1 MVRRSIGLPSQQRR
15 KRRRW
20 GLPSLVA
27 SGFGSGYSPVA
38 PGTAGSAVAV
48 LLGAGFLVLS
58 PWVLALAAVMATLGG
73 VWAIRAARVGG
84 DPGWVVIDEFAGQ
97 FLALLA
103 LPRPSFA
110 GVLAAFALFRL
121 LDVAKPGPIGWA
133 DRQGGA
139 WGIMADDVI
148 AGVIAGA
155 ILWTVRWGWP
165 GVLD

>member
-1 MVRRSIGLPSQQRR
+1 LPSEQRPKLR
-15 KRRRW
+15 PRS
-20 GLPSLVA
+20 LASLVA

-38 PGTAGSAVAV
+38 PGTAGSAVAA
-48 LLGAGFLVLS
+48 LLGAGFLFLS
-58 PWVLALAAVMATLGG
+58 PWVLALAAVAATLGG
-73 VWAIRAARVGG
+73 IWAIWAARVEG

-103 LPRPSFA
+103 LPRPSLA

-148 AGVIAGA
+148 AGAIAGA
-155 ILWTVRWGWP
+155 ILCAVRWGWP